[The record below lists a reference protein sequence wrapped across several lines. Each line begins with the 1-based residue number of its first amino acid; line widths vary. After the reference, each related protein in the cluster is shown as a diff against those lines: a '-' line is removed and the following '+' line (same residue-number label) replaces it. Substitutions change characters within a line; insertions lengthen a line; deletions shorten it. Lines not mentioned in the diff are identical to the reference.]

1 MNVPRVLIASACLF
15 VVSWAHSLDV
25 INNAS
30 YPDPERLEEV
40 ITAFES
46 EASNERLPRKA
57 IVCTGSSGM
66 RSWHDDLY
74 DDLAPLTIIE
84 RGFDGGYMNDLLVY
98 ADRIILPYYPRAVV
112 LYAGDDDIA
121 GGLAPETVHE
131 TFRTLVVK
139 VHAELPK
146 TRFYVL
152 SIKPS
157 PSRWDQWSS
166 VQEVNELL
174 KQACQEDER
183 LTYVD
188 VASAMLGED
197 GTPRAD
203 LFAED
208 ALHMNRQG
216 YEVWRDVLRS
226 TIIKAEWPHE

>member
-1 MNVPRVLIASACLF
+1 MNVPRVLIASACLL
-15 VVSWAHSLDV
+15 VVSWAHSVEVVDEV
-25 INNAS
+25 S

-40 ITAFES
+40 IKAFES
-46 EASNERLPRKA
+46 ETSNNRLPRKA

-66 RSWHDDLY
+66 RGWHGDLY
-74 DDLAPLTIIE
+74 DDLAPLTVVE
-84 RGFDGGYMNDLLVY
+84 RGFDGSYMNDLLAY
-98 ADRIILPYYPRAVV
+98 ADRIILPYHPRAVV

-121 GGLAPETVHE
+121 GGLAPETVYQ
-131 TFRTLVVK
+131 TFIALVEK

-157 PSRWDQWSS
+157 PSRWDRWPS
-166 VQEVNELL
+166 VQEVNGLL

-188 VASAMLGED
+188 IASAMLGED

-208 ALHMNRQG
+208 ALEMNRQG
-216 YEVWRDVLRS
+216 YEVWRDALRS
-226 TIIKAEWPHE
+226 VIIKAEWPHE

>member
-1 MNVPRVLIASACLF
+1 MNVARVLIVSACLS
-15 VVSWAHSLDV
+15 VVSWAHSVDV
-25 INNAS
+25 AS
-30 YPDPERLEEV
+30 DVAYPDPERLEEV
-40 ITAFES
+40 IEAFES
-46 EASNERLPRKA
+46 EASNKRLPRRA
-57 IVCTGSSGM
+57 IICTGSSGM
-66 RSWHDDLY
+66 RGWHDDLY
-74 DDLAPLTIIE
+74 DDLAPLTVVE
-84 RGFDGGYMNDLLVY
+84 RGFDGGHMNDLLAY
-98 ADRIILPYYPRAVV
+98 ADRIILPYRPRAVV

-121 GGLAPETVHE
+121 GGIAPETVYH
-131 TFRTLVVK
+131 TFLALVEK